1 MPASYQSLDVLNAS
15 CSPGQ
20 HFLLTR
26 SIHTMSS
33 IKGPMTQAAKSPLSV
48 ETQRIRLI
56 FPAMMTN
63 TCGKLPP
70 GKLIRDSASR
80 FLLAA
85 GQAGAL
91 CWHVLRFQAPKRK
104 QVFNIN
110 PNNFDTVSHF
120 YQGWEPSQNLS
131 SQMLCKQVA
140 RTSVSGL
147 LALSHTLPTTSCDH
161 ACRNQGIDSGVLD
174 PVVHVK
180 KTRAGTLFGKPEYAW
195 IVT

>member
-1 MPASYQSLDVLNAS
+1 M
-15 CSPGQ
+15 
-20 HFLLTR
+20 
-26 SIHTMSS
+26 
-33 IKGPMTQAAKSPLSV
+33 

-147 LALSHTLPTTSCDH
+147 LAVSHTLPITLCYH
-161 ACRNQGIDSGVLD
+161 ANEAYRNQGIDSGVLE
-174 PVVHVK
+174 PVVPVK
-180 KTRAGTLFGKPEYAW
+180 KTQSGTLFGNPEYAW